1 MTMHTYFTDTCS
13 FSFSFFFFF
22 FSDEREKRRLERRE
36 RELFVR
42 RKKMEGRRREEF
54 VSGWKGGS
62 IILQRLRR
70 LREKVTH
77 FVSRA
82 IWINILELGLRYFNI
97 SIFLSIELVKKS
109 FNEYNSLGNELW
121 RMKY

>member
-1 MTMHTYFTDTCS
+1 
-13 FSFSFFFFF
+13 
-22 FSDEREKRRLERRE
+22 
-36 RELFVR
+36 
-42 RKKMEGRRREEF
+42 MEGRRREEF

-70 LREKVTH
+70 LRETVTH

-121 RMKY
+121 RNIERIVEKFS

>member
-1 MTMHTYFTDTCS
+1 M
-13 FSFSFFFFF
+13 
-22 FSDEREKRRLERRE
+22 
-36 RELFVR
+36 V
-42 RKKMEGRRREEF
+42 GRRREEF

-121 RMKY
+121 RNIERIVEKFS

>member
-1 MTMHTYFTDTCS
+1 
-13 FSFSFFFFF
+13 
-22 FSDEREKRRLERRE
+22 
-36 RELFVR
+36 
-42 RKKMEGRRREEF
+42 MEGRRREEF

-70 LREKVTH
+70 LRETVTH

>member
-1 MTMHTYFTDTCS
+1 
-13 FSFSFFFFF
+13 
-22 FSDEREKRRLERRE
+22 
-36 RELFVR
+36 
-42 RKKMEGRRREEF
+42 MEGRRREEF

-70 LREKVTH
+70 LREKVIH